1 MDYIDNEKLEKLI
14 TVLNEYG
21 IQLEWVKKLF
31 NVDTLQDINV
41 WQYNYL
47 LMIIQQVKEYY
58 GK

>member
-31 NVDTLQDINV
+31 NVNTLQDINV